1 MQKPRIVCAALA
13 IALCAVSGNALAQST
28 KPAQQPLYLPDPT
41 PRPPDLE
48 KQYGTDPAEIA
59 RQQKLALMR
68 AAQNRQQILAATDK
82 LLSLTAELKT
92 DVAKRDGTGAMT
104 SQATEAQQIEKLAKT
119 IKEKTQGLY

>member
-1 MQKPRIVCAALA
+1 MMACLFGASA
-13 IALCAVSGNALAQST
+13 IAQST

-68 AAQNRQQILAATDK
+68 AAQNRQQILTATDK
-82 LLSLTAELKT
+82 LVSLTAELKT
-92 DVAKRDGTGAMT
+92 DVAKREGPSTMT

-119 IKEKTQGLY
+119 IKEKSQGLY